1 MKTVNFE
8 ELVSTNNGKYVVIS
22 HYEVILG
29 DEQGNYYFEEVEEAI
44 RVKNKHKNL
53 IPDIEVFLIQNGLN
67 EYGVIETE
75 LIKCA

>member
-29 DEQGNYYFEEVEEAI
+29 DEQGNYYFEEIEDAI
-44 RVKNKHKNL
+44 KVKNEHKNL

>member
-29 DEQGNYYFEEVEEAI
+29 DEQGNYCFKEVEEAI
-44 RVKNKHKNL
+44 RIKNKHKNL